1 MGTPYFPFIEM
12 EREKKLENKLKELEE
27 IIGYSFKNQHLLS
40 HALTHSSYANEKHWD
55 KTKCNERLEFL
66 GDAVL
71 ELLSSDFLFKNYPSM
86 PEGEMTKLRAS

>member
-1 MGTPYFPFIEM
+1 MEM
-12 EREKKLENKLKELEE
+12 KLKELQNT
-27 IIGYSFKNQHLLS
+27 IGYSFKNERLLA

-71 ELLSSDFLFKNYPSM
+71 ELVVKATSLLDSRNAKC
-86 PEGEMTKLRAS
+86 KLLK

>member
-1 MGTPYFPFIEM
+1 MVTPYFPFMEM

-40 HALTHSSYANEKHWD
+40 HALTHSSYANEKHFRKNMD
-55 KTKCNERLEFL
+55 NERLEFL

-71 ELLSSDFLFKNYPSM
+71 EIVSSDFLYRNRSNRRYC
-86 PEGEMTKLRAS
+86 AHV